1 MKRILLV
8 AVSSC
13 GAFFGRT
20 GDRLGPSPR
29 QPPPQAPRR
38 TGAGARLP
46 RLGSADDRLADHA
59 GRSDYTHER
68 KCGKDHL
75 LQRRRAHDHADGRHA
90 GERQSDRTDRRST
103 AARRATTGAE
113 DNDDEAGSG
122 EGDQGSSGDARAS
135 ESSRN
140 LARAADH
147 GSGSD
152 DGGGGDEG
160 QQNCTTSALTE
171 GALVREAELSIGSGG
186 AVWDKVD
193 LIQ

>member
-1 MKRILLV
+1 MKRILMV
-8 AVSSC
+8 AVSS
-13 GAFFGRT
+13 AA
-20 GDRLGPSPR
+20 LSLA
-29 QPPPQAPRR
+29 APAIASAHHHAKRHHKHH
-38 TGAGARLP
+38 GARARVLDFRASAAP
-46 RLGSADDRLADHA
+46 TTGSPTTPATPTTPTSESA
-59 GRSDYTHER
+59 GKIASFKEGVLTITLTDGTPVS
-68 KCGKDHL
+68 GKVTEQTQIHC
-75 LQRRRAHDHADGRHA
+75 
-90 GERQSDRTDRRST
+90 ST
-103 AARRATTGAE
+103 PPTTGAE

-171 GALVREAELSIGSGG
+171 GAPVSEAELSIGSGG